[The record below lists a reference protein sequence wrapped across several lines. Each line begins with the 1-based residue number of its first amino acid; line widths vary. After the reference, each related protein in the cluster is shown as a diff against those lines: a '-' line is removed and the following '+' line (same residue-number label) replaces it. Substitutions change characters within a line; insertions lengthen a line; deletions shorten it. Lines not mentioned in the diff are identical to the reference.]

1 MVKHT
6 FILTVATTLL
16 LGAVA
21 SQAAEPQRDPTRPY
35 SAPVA
40 NTNVTGF
47 RTTAVFVARDR
58 RIAIVNGKR
67 VAKGDR
73 VDGAIVVEILSD
85 QVRLNLHGKA
95 ISARLLPAAE
105 RR

>member
-1 MVKHT
+1 MVKRI
-6 FILTVATTLL
+6 FVLTVATTLL

-21 SQAAEPQRDPTRPY
+21 SQAAEPLRDPTRPY
-35 SAPVA
+35 SAPIA

-47 RTTAVFVARDR
+47 RTTAVFVASDR

-67 VAKGDR
+67 VAEGDR
-73 VDGAIVVEILSD
+73 VDGAIVVEIRND
-85 QVRLNLHGKA
+85 QVRLNLHGKV